1 MSARHARDRSAI
13 WLAEL
18 WNDDD
23 DDARATAHARL
34 PKNVHICSTAGGAA
48 SVVDGL
54 TDRLLPH
61 VADRNG
67 VSAHVA
73 RRLRDDP
80 PRLLPAV
87 LEWASVVAQTTL
99 VAHDSGGGQLDS
111 LWRAGGGLERPV
123 QVALNEARR
132 LFREHGTAIVLDYTN
147 LMSVALFVHP
157 DTHYH
162 DGLFGARAEVA
173 MGPAESS
180 AVARVAVAADPMEAR
195 ARAALAA
202 ASAAID
208 AMGDDWPAVS

>member
-1 MSARHARDRSAI
+1 MSASHARDRSAI

-18 WNDDD
+18 WNDD
-23 DDARATAHARL
+23 ATRVAHARL
-34 PKNVHICSTAGGAA
+34 PKNVYLCSTAGGAA

-61 VADRNG
+61 VDDRNG

-80 PRLLPAV
+80 PKLLPAV
-87 LEWASVVAQTTL
+87 LEWASLVAQTTL

-111 LWRAGGGLERPV
+111 LWRAGGGLERAV
-123 QVALNEARR
+123 QVARNDARR

-147 LMSVALFVHP
+147 LMSVALLVHP

-162 DGLFGARAEVA
+162 DGLFSARAKIAPTV
-173 MGPAESS
+173 ESS
-180 AVARVAVAADPMEAR
+180 AVAHIVAVDPLEER
-195 ARAALAA
+195 ARVALAA
-202 ASAAID
+202 ASATID
-208 AMGDDWPAVS
+208 AMGDDWPVVW

>member
-1 MSARHARDRSAI
+1 MSPRDRSAI

-23 DDARATAHARL
+23 DDARAAARARL
-34 PKNVHICSTAGGAA
+34 PRSVHICSTAGGAT

-80 PRLLPAV
+80 PKLLPAV

-123 QVALNEARR
+123 QVALNEARQI
-132 LFREHGTAIVLDYTN
+132 FREHGTAIVIDHTN

-180 AVARVAVAADPMEAR
+180 AVAHVAVVDPMEER
-195 ARAALAA
+195 ARVALAA

-208 AMGDDWPAVS
+208 AMGDDWPVA

>member
-1 MSARHARDRSAI
+1 MSACHARDRSAI

-18 WNDDD
+18 WNDD
-23 DDARATAHARL
+23 ARAAHVRV
-34 PKNVHICSTAGGAA
+34 PKNVYLCSTAGGA
-48 SVVDGL
+48 SCVVDGL

-61 VADRNG
+61 VVDRNV

-87 LEWASVVAQTTL
+87 LEWASLVAQTTL

-123 QVALNEARR
+123 QVALNDARR
-132 LFREHGTAIVLDYTN
+132 LFREHGTAIVLDYAN
-147 LMSVALFVHP
+147 LMSVALLVHP

-162 DGLFGARAEVA
+162 DNLFSARTEVSTAAEL
-173 MGPAESS
+173 S
-180 AVARVAVAADPMEAR
+180 AVAHVAHAAAVDPMEER
-195 ARAALAA
+195 ARVALAA

-208 AMGDDWPAVS
+208 AMMGDDWPAVS